1 MDRIQEIPL
10 RNLGS
15 QDGLSRRG
23 CSLAQVAKGQ
33 SSPFQNLIDK
43 HLVLIHQWGQN
54 PLANHLRSKEWE
66 FGVSVSG
73 LVIDKQEEPP

>member
-10 RNLGS
+10 RPLGS

-33 SSPFQNLIDK
+33 ISPFQNSIDK
-43 HLVLIHQWGQN
+43 HFVLIHQWGQN
-54 PLANHLRSKEWE
+54 PLANLRSKEWE

-73 LVIDKQEEPP
+73 LVIGKQEEPP